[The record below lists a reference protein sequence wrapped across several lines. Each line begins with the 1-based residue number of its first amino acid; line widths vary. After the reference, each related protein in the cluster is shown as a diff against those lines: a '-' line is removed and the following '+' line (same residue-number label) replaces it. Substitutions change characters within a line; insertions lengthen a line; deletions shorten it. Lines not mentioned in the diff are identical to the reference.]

1 MESVNLKKLA
11 AGLTLAIAVAVPTLT
26 PTTADAQTA
35 HRQKSKNQWRN
46 LGIAGGVLGAAGL
59 ITHNKTLAIGG
70 LAGGAYSAYRYEQD
84 RKGQR
89 RQQDRHDRSR
99 RAQRFYGRTPVRYRH
114 DSGLHKG
121 WSKNG
126 HH

>member
-1 MESVNLKKLA
+1 MENINFRKLA
-11 AGLTLAIAVAVPTLT
+11 AGLALGLATLVPTMM
-26 PTTADAQTA
+26 PATAAAQTS

-59 ITHNKTLAIGG
+59 VTHNKTLAIGG

-89 RQQDRHDRSR
+89 RQQDRYDRR
-99 RAQRFYGRTPVRYRH
+99 HRAQRFSGRTPVRYRH

-121 WSKNG
+121 WAKN
-126 HH
+126 HRN